1 MKFGPARL
9 GDAQGKILG
18 HNVAGPDGR
27 RLLRKGRPLSA
38 ADIETLRALGRSAVY
53 VFEPGPEDIGEDEA
67 ARRVALAAAGPGID
81 AAAPSAGR
89 ANLIARERG
98 VLRLD
103 PERLTALNL
112 SEGVCLS
119 TLPRDAAVSPRQIV
133 ATVKV
138 IPYAVASEALARA
151 VGAAAQGGPLLCLDP
166 LPPRRVGLILS
177 GSPAVASR
185 VTRDFDAPLR
195 SRVEALGSSVDW
207 VEFVPL
213 EDEAGEE
220 ALAQALRRQAGA
232 GAGLIVLA
240 GETAIVDRADIAP
253 RAIERAGGEVAGFGA
268 PVDPGNLLL
277 VAYLGT
283 VPVVGAPGCARSR
296 KVNVVDWVLPR
307 LLAGERL
314 SRRDIA
320 ALGAGGLLEDVPE
333 RPMPRSPRLAP
344 ADAAN

>member
-53 VFEPGPEDIGEDEA
+53 VFEPGPEDVGEDEA

-220 ALAQALRRQAGA
+220 ALAQALRRQA
-232 GAGLIVLA
+232 
-240 GETAIVDRADIAP
+240 
-253 RAIERAGGEVAGFGA
+253 
-268 PVDPGNLLL
+268 
-277 VAYLGT
+277 
-283 VPVVGAPGCARSR
+283 
-296 KVNVVDWVLPR
+296 
-307 LLAGERL
+307 
-314 SRRDIA
+314 
-320 ALGAGGLLEDVPE
+320 
-333 RPMPRSPRLAP
+333 
-344 ADAAN
+344 